1 MRPGTLMIAFGAFRA
16 AYVQQHDIDQKLS
29 TMRTEKK
36 SETLEVRV
44 SLSEKSAFAARAAAR
59 GESMSAALRRLI
71 AEDAVPHLLSN
82 EVPMWRKFIFA
93 GAPAAITASVLI
105 AVSLAGAEAKTDFKG
120 EFRSLDANR
129 DGVIDYGEL
138 VSDMTHRIAQAK
150 VPPACKGTQWEE
162 RWAATPEMLA
172 DGHMEFYDAN
182 GDGEVTLKEY
192 VASYE
197 RQRASDF
204 VEADT
209 DNSGFVTVGELEAAY
224 RLDEAKVSA
233 ECRAAIGMQSAAK
246 APEIIEFLDADG
258 DGRVSLREFVDH

>member
-1 MRPGTLMIAFGAFRA
+1 MRE
-16 AYVQQHDIDQKLS
+16 
-29 TMRTEKK
+29 EKK
-36 SETLEVRV
+36 SETLEVRL

-93 GAPAAITASVLI
+93 GAPAALTASVLI

-120 EFRSLDANR
+120 NFRSLDTNR
-129 DGVIDYGEL
+129 DGVVDRAEL
-138 VSDMTHRIAQAK
+138 VADMTYQIAQADI
-150 VPPACKGTQWEE
+150 PRACKGTQWEE
-162 RWAATPEMLA
+162 RWTATPEKLA

-192 VASYE
+192 IASFE
-197 RQRASDF
+197 RQRANDF
-204 VEADT
+204 VDADT
-209 DNSGFVTVGELEAAY
+209 DNSGFVTLSELEAAY

-233 ECRAAIGMQSAAK
+233 KCRAAIGMQSAAK
-246 APEIIEFLDADG
+246 APDILEFLDADG
-258 DGRVSLREFVDH
+258 DGHVSLREFVDH

>member
-1 MRPGTLMIAFGAFRA
+1 MRR
-16 AYVQQHDIDQKLS
+16 
-29 TMRTEKK
+29 EKK

-82 EVPMWRKFIFA
+82 EVPMWRKFVFA
-93 GAPAAITASVLI
+93 GAPAALTASVLI

-120 EFRSLDANR
+120 NFRSLDTNR
-129 DGVIDYGEL
+129 DGVVDRAEL
-138 VSDMTHRIAQAK
+138 VTDMTHQIAQADI
-150 VPPACKGTQWEE
+150 PRACKGTQWEE
-162 RWAATPEMLA
+162 RWTATPEKLA

-192 VASYE
+192 IASFE
-197 RQRASDF
+197 RQRANDF
-204 VEADT
+204 VDADT
-209 DNSGFVTVGELEAAY
+209 DNSGFVTLSELEAAY

-233 ECRAAIGMQSAAK
+233 KCRAAIGMQSAAK
-246 APEIIEFLDADG
+246 APDILEFLDADG

>member
-1 MRPGTLMIAFGAFRA
+1 
-16 AYVQQHDIDQKLS
+16 
-29 TMRTEKK
+29 MRTEKK

-82 EVPMWRKFIFA
+82 EVPMWRKFIIA

-105 AVSLAGAEAKTDFKG
+105 AVSLAGAAANTDFKG
-120 EFRSLDANR
+120 GFRSLDANR
-129 DGVIDYGEL
+129 DGVVDYAEL
-138 VSDMTHRIAQAK
+138 VADMADQIARAD
-150 VPPACKGTQWEE
+150 VPAACKGTQWEE
-162 RWAATPEMLA
+162 RWAATPEKLA

-192 VASYE
+192 IASYE

-209 DNSGFVTVGELEAAY
+209 DNSGFVTLAELEAAY